1 MNSGV
6 DDHDKA
12 ADVQEIVERA
22 TAQLNDAVRQLQDL
36 ANEVG
41 GPATDEPDAL
51 PADDDATSA
60 DDVDGDD
67 VDSNSEA
74 GAAPRKP
81 RSAARTGVWVMAGMG
96 AAVAA
101 AVAVYYFVSRRDH
114 DTAGADVEGD
124 GGMSFQAALM
134 RVARDDGS
142 GGGTTT
148 AAADTNWAQAL
159 ADNDDANATMM
170 DRLVTAASFVGNLV
184 VSGIMTSVGEKARDM
199 VADTLPD
206 VQEYIDSAQ
215 DAVVGLVQEQVDA
228 VQDAIQE
235 QVGAVQDAI
244 QERVDH
250 AKVALVDV
258 GGACQ
263 PQGVAVDLIDL
274 IDVAERDDETAG
286 PGQ

>member
-1 MNSGV
+1 MNSSV

-41 GPATDEPDAL
+41 GPATDEPGAL

-60 DDVDGDD
+60 DNVDGDGI
-67 VDSNSEA
+67 DSTSEA

-96 AAVAA
+96 AAVAVA
-101 AVAVYYFVSRRDH
+101 GAVYYFVSRRGH
-114 DTAGADVEGD
+114 DSAGADVEGD

-134 RVARDDGS
+134 RVARDDS

-148 AAADTNWAQAL
+148 AADTNWAQAL

-258 GGACQ
+258 GACQ
-263 PQGVAVDLIDL
+263 PQGVAVDL